1 MNATNALTA
10 CDLRPIT
17 MTAIEDC
24 AKGEFVRLMRA
35 GKPTTKVYQVAGYC
49 QYAKAYIV
57 DDVDDIS
64 RDRALKKGTPVVIG
78 FTY

>member
-1 MNATNALTA
+1 MHATDTLTA
-10 CDLRPIT
+10 CGLQPIT

-35 GKPTTKVYQVAGYC
+35 GKPTTKVYQVVGYC
-49 QYAKAYIV
+49 RYAKAYMV
-57 DDVDDIS
+57 DDTDDIS